1 MKIACKHTALHKR
14 AAAILKAHGDTL
26 QDAGRSD
33 ELVFLNA
40 VVRRNLVWG
49 TERQQK
55 HLDAIQ
61 AEFPLSD
68 IQMAQLDP
76 DVNCVVIPQREQRIT
91 QPG

>member
-1 MKIACKHTALHKR
+1 MHVNSKHIPLHKR

-40 VVRRNLVWG
+40 TVRRNLFWG

-76 DVNCVVIPQREQRIT
+76 DVNCVVIPKRT
-91 QPG
+91 